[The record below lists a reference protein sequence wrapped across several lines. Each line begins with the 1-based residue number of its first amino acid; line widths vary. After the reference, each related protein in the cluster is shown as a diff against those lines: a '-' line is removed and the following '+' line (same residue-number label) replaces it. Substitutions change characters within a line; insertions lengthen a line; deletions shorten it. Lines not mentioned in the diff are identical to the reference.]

1 MILNI
6 TSTFMT
12 KINMNYI
19 LSGGDKKLILNFHKS
34 IQWQSY
40 LACSQLYLPHP
51 RVENKGRVSECNPP
65 RRSWPGTTVRVPWTP
80 INRLERSWARPGGH
94 KLVSGQINRRVW
106 VRWCVATTYCQSTST
121 GHNGCWEGPSMHSL
135 RTRGSECAPPFRSW
149 PTTTVR
155 EPEPQTPTAFY
166 ISTDSAFLAMES
178 KGGLLI
184 LQEASNYEIA
194 RYTMFKVWE

>member
-19 LSGGDKKLILNFHKS
+19 LSGGDKKLILNFQKS
-34 IQWQSY
+34 TQWQLY

-51 RVENKGRVSECNPP
+51 CVENKGRVSEWDPP
-65 RRSWPGTTVRVPWTP
+65 CRSWPGTS
-80 INRLERSWARPGGH
+80 EGARDTHQPSGE
-94 KLVSGQINRRVW
+94 KLSQARWSQAVSGQINRRVW
-106 VRWCVATTYCQSTST
+106 VRWCVATTYCRSAST

-135 RTRGSECAPPFRSW
+135 RTRESECAPPFRSW
-149 PTTTVR
+149 PITMVR
-155 EPEPQTPTAFY
+155 EPEPQISTTFY
-166 ISTDSAFLAMES
+166 ISIDSEFLAMES

-184 LQEASNYEIA
+184 LQEPSNYDKA